1 MADSDNNLKT
11 VPLEGQTDNK
21 AVTNKPVDINAPLS
35 LDEANAIM
43 EAPEGEIEQA
53 IEKTKFDKDK
63 EIAPD
68 LVKLKAEQDK
78 AKQEV
83 KEKKAEVTEAEK
95 TTPVEPAEIPDKFK
109 NKTTEE
115 VIKLSRETEAYN
127 TKLSQKNKELEA
139 KLAEN
144 KDIEKKFAEMDKKAV
159 IRQQKATPTKLPDYP
174 PDELFYED
182 PQKYHKQEREY
193 WTAYINATTAP
204 LYGQNWNTQKEN
216 VIKNLEKNTKDDI
229 VPYSEVEKEVESRIR
244 RNPILKSQH
253 GLKVNEFVY
262 NQIKNERLPTK
273 IEEVRAAAKEEAKRE
288 LEEENTSLANSQV
301 MTSDITT
308 KARESKPVDYTEM
321 LDKTDDPE
329 KVIQGLKQKY
339 RINRDI

>member
-1 MADSDNNLKT
+1 MAETDNNPKT
-11 VPLEGQTDNK
+11 IPDKGQIDNK

-68 LVKLKAEQDK
+68 LVKLKAEQDR
-78 AKQEV
+78 AKQEI
-83 KEKKAEVTEAEK
+83 KEKKAEVVEAEK
-95 TTPVEPAEIPDKFK
+95 TAPVEPAEIPDKFK

-139 KLAEN
+139 KLADL
-144 KDIEKKFAEMDKKAV
+144 KDIDKKIEQMEKDSV
-159 IRQQKATPTKLPDYP
+159 IRQQKATSVKLPEYP
-174 PDELFYED
+174 SDDLFYED
-182 PQKYHKQEREY
+182 PKEYHKKIKEY
-193 WTAYINATTAP
+193 NDARLNAMITP
-204 LYGQNWNTQKEN
+204 LYGQNWNTQKADA
-216 VIKNLEKNTKDDI
+216 IKKLEKDTKDDI
-229 VPYSEVEKEVESRIR
+229 IPYADVENEVKDRLR
-244 RNPILKSQH
+244 RNPALVNQYGINAS
-253 GLKVNEFVY
+253 KVAY
-262 NQIKNERLPTK
+262 DQIKNERLPTK
-273 IEEVRAAAKEEAKRE
+273 IEEIRAAAKEEAKRE
-288 LEEENTSLANSQV
+288 LEEDNKQLSDSQI
-301 MTSDITT
+301 MSSDITT

-329 KVIQGLKQKY
+329 KVIQGLKKKY
-339 RINRDI
+339 KISRDI